1 MTSLVCN
8 DKKVWTPYIEINKK
22 NVIWKGAII
31 KQITSKD
38 ISYTFDN
45 PIWIGRL
52 RFWFFN
58 TAGALKYSDLRND
71 KQIFGSCAFFS
82 IHAFY
87 SGKIGRK

>member
-8 DKKVWTPYIEINKK
+8 DKKVWTPYGDQYKK

-71 KQIFGSCAFFS
+71 KQIFGLVLF
-82 IHAFY
+82 
-87 SGKIGRK
+87 